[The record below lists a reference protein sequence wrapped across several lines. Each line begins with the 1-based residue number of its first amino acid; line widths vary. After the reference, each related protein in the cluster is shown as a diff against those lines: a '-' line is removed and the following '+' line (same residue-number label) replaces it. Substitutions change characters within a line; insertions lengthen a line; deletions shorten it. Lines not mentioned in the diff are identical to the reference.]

1 MISSGPAELLGLKA
15 GKLEKRAPADL
26 AIFDPE
32 RAWRVDSDALK
43 SKSKNSPFDGR
54 PMQGKVM
61 RTVVDGRTVFMA
73 DA

>member
-1 MISSGPAELLGLKA
+1 
-15 GKLEKRAPADL
+15 PADL

-32 RAWRVDSDALK
+32 RAWRVDSHALT

-61 RTVVDGRTVFMA
+61 RTVVDGRTVFTA